1 MHFCR
6 NIPVRLICTHAHRIP
21 LHRLKGPR
29 LSNLNIPHKASQ
41 IRHSSIKDK
50 YLTYKKEKSPS
61 ISRLSMSFIYNYYL
75 LVSYPLFLHIYLNM
89 LAYKGRARLNYIA
102 TGFFIL
108 SLFLINYLFIQGSR
122 VFNSYSLIV
131 TNISYTILS
140 SLVLLRLLKTDDW
153 DIPLQKH
160 PYFWIGGS
168 LIIYSLTMV
177 VILGLQPFILSN
189 KIQIDGK
196 SIYMILSPTVNVILY
211 TCFSYSF
218 FLCQKLTKK

>member
-1 MHFCR
+1 MKFPFILCLELVSLLLSCICYKGL
-6 NIPVRLICTHAHRIP
+6 NKFRLTSFIP
-21 LHRLKGPR
+21 LLFITCAVELLG
-29 LSNLNIPHKASQ
+29 LNK
-41 IRHSSIKDK
+41 
-50 YLTYKKEKSPS
+50 TYFGWKNNY
-61 ISRLSMSFIYNYYL
+61 FIYNYYL

-218 FLCQKLTKK
+218 FLCQKLTNK